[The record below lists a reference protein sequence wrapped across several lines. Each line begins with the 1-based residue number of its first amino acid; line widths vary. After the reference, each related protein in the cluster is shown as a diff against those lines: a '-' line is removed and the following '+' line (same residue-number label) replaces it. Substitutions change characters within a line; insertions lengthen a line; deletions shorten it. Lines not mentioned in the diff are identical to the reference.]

1 MQLLYTCTGIGVK
14 CRFYRRRAGENIV
27 YPKKEAYNELG
38 VGGRKMQKDE
48 ELIQML
54 KNYTKR

>member
-1 MQLLYTCTGIGVK
+1 M
-14 CRFYRRRAGENIV
+14 RRAGENIV
-27 YPKKEAYNELG
+27 YPKKEAYNELKM
-38 VGGRKMQKDE
+38 GGRKMQKDE

>member
-14 CRFYRRRAGENIV
+14 RRFYAPGRENIV
-27 YPKKEAYNELG
+27 YQKKKAYNELG

-54 KNYTKR
+54 KNYMKR